1 MNESD
6 KEDLKQILNMFGTE
20 VKTLVLDIQQ
30 ETNMEDE
37 YFSNVVSQGIIGAMD
52 SSVRA
57 LSVFK
62 DNTLK
67 DEQILTVKAERQRNL
82 GVTVDANGV
91 LNFSSEGNSTIE
103 KQQQLLAEQIKKM
116 IADKNFIE
124 TQKTEMEA
132 QVKHNAVIKA
142 MDALADY
149 VMGLGGGGLI
159 PSSSMHT
166 NFFAQNKILLLEAG
180 ATFEGNILQ
189 WKGVNIAT
197 FDTAATATK

>member
-1 MNESD
+1 MTEQD
-6 KEDLKQILNMFGTE
+6 TTDLKNIFSAFSSEL
-20 VKTLVLDIQQ
+20 KTLVIGIQQ

-57 LSVFK
+57 MSVFK
-62 DNTLK
+62 DNSLK
-67 DEQILTVKAERQRNL
+67 DEQIITIQAERKRNL
-82 GVTVDANGV
+82 GVTVDENGV
-91 LNFSSEGNSTIE
+91 LQFSTDGNSTIE
-103 KQQQLLAEQIKKM
+103 KQQQLLAQQIAKTT
-116 IADKNFIE
+116 ADKNFVE

-132 QVKHNAVIKA
+132 QVKHNAIIKA

-180 ATFEGNILQ
+180 ATFSGNTIQ